1 MHRLSETV
9 VSFPREQT
17 NSGENHT
24 GLPSGAYLT
33 GFRRN
38 NRESFPA
45 PRIIPAWIESIT

>member
-9 VSFPREQT
+9 VSFPREQRK
-17 NSGENHT
+17 SGENHT

-38 NRESFPA
+38 NRESL
-45 PRIIPAWIESIT
+45 PRTPN